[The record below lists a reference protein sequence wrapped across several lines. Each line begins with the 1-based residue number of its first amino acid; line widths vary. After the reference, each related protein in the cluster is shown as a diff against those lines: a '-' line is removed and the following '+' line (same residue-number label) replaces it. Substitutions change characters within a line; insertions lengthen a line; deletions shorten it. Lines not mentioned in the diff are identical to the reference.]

1 MHHLVRP
8 GRARLAAATILVLV
22 ASLGA
27 CSGPG
32 ANSGPTA
39 SPGAG
44 VTVTGAWVRNS
55 PAVAGAVAGYF
66 VVSNGGA
73 AADSLLSASTPIA
86 KTVQLHKTVVIGS
99 AAPSASSA
107 GMGGVGSAMPSA
119 ASSAGTGSGGMMGMV
134 PVDRVDIPAG
144 GSVEF
149 KPGSYHLMIM
159 ELTGTLTVGQTVDLT
174 LVFEKAGTITVKAE
188 VRAS

>member
-1 MHHLVRP
+1 MHPLVRH
-8 GRARLAAATILVLV
+8 GSARLTAAAILVLV

-27 CSGPG
+27 CSGSG
-32 ANSGPTA
+32 AGA
-39 SPGAG
+39 SPNAG
-44 VTVTGAWVRNS
+44 GITVTGAWVRNS

-66 VVSNGGA
+66 VVKNESA
-73 AADSLLSASTPIA
+73 AADALLSASTPIA
-86 KTVQLHKTVVIGS
+86 KTVQLHKTVVMGS
-99 AAPSASSA
+99 AAPSSSSGSSA
-107 GMGGVGSAMPSA
+107 GMGDMGSAAPSVA
-119 ASSAGTGSGGMMGMV
+119 PSAGTGSGAMMGMV

-159 ELTGTLTVGQTVDLT
+159 ELTGALTVGQTVDLT

>member
-1 MHHLVRP
+1 
-8 GRARLAAATILVLV
+8 
-22 ASLGA
+22 
-27 CSGPG
+27 
-32 ANSGPTA
+32 
-39 SPGAG
+39 
-44 VTVTGAWVRNS
+44 
-55 PAVAGAVAGYF
+55 
-66 VVSNGGA
+66 VVNNGGA
-73 AADSLLSASTPIA
+73 AADALLSASTPIA
-86 KTVQLHKTVVIGS
+86 KTVQLHKTVVMGS
-99 AAPSASSA
+99 AAPPASSA
-107 GMGGVGSAMPSA
+107 GMGGMGSAIPSA

-159 ELTGTLTVGQTVDLT
+159 DLTGTLAVGQTVDLT